1 MLANSG
7 HVMGIISEVAL
18 SFMVQDPRE
27 IIEVFRDR
35 SRACSLYRYLHQ
47 HSHKST
53 ATVQPQYSHTVQSR
67 NKHPAQP
74 VAQKLTTRSCPTVDS
89 DQHMSKQQ
97 RVKYVKTIAGE
108 GVNSASRGS
117 LGPRTAA
124 SASRSGEC

>member
-1 MLANSG
+1 MANSG

-53 ATVQPQYSHTVQSR
+53 ATQCNHKSTATQCSHATSTQR
-67 NKHPAQP
+67 NP
-74 VAQKLTTRSCPTVDS
+74 
-89 DQHMSKQQ
+89 
-97 RVKYVKTIAGE
+97 
-108 GVNSASRGS
+108 S
-117 LGPRTAA
+117 LKN
-124 SASRSGEC
+124 